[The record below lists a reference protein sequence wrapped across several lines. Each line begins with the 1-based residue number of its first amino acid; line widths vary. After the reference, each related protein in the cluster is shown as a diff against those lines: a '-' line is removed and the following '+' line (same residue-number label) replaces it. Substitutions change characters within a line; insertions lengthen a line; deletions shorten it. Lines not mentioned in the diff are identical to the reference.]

1 LLNLNNQILSVYV
14 YIKEKLAKK
23 GKAIIQK

>member
-1 LLNLNNQILSVYV
+1 LNLNNQILSVYV

-23 GKAIIQK
+23 GKTIIQK